1 MTIRVVLGEDSY
13 LAREGIRRVLEEE
26 EDIDIVAAC
35 ADLDSLRAAVH
46 EMRPDVVLTDIRMP
60 PTNTAEGISLAAELR
75 STHPDLGV
83 VVLSQ
88 YVEAVYAA
96 RLFES
101 GSDRRGYLLKD
112 RISETAELSRA
123 LHAVASGGSIVDP
136 RVVEQLL
143 TAQQYRDEPRL
154 DTLTARERE
163 ILALVAEGWS
173 NPVIAERVQITKR
186 AVERHIHSIFS
197 KLDLGEPEVS
207 GRVKATLLYLA
218 AETRQR

>member
-13 LAREGIRRVLEEE
+13 LVREGIRRVLAEQPDVEV
-26 EDIDIVAAC
+26 VATC
-35 ADLDSLRAAVH
+35 ADLDSLHAAVQSA
-46 EMRPDVVLTDIRMP
+46 RPDVVLTDIRMP
-60 PTNTAEGISLAAELR
+60 PTNTDEGISLAAELR
-75 STHPDLGV
+75 TTNPDVGV

-88 YVEAVYAA
+88 YAEAVYAA
-96 RLFES
+96 RLFEG
-101 GSDRRGYLLKD
+101 GSDRRGYLLKE
-112 RISETAELSRA
+112 RISEPAELSRA
-123 LHAVASGGSIVDP
+123 LGMVAGGGSIVDP

-143 TAQQYRDEPRL
+143 RTQQRAGDARL
-154 DTLTARERE
+154 DALTPREQE

-173 NPVIAERVQITKR
+173 NAVIAERLKITKR

-218 AETRQR
+218 AEAGQV